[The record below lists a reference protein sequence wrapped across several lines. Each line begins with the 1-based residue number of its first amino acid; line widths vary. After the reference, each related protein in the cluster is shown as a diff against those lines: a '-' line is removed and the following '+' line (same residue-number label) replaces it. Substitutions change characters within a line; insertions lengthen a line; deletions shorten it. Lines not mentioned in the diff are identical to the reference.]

1 MCSKEGVLKKTLLL
15 LLASAVLF
23 DFTGCSS
30 MSAQARRERAYQ
42 RYVAKQ
48 MKQRQKAMARAQKEA
63 NRELK
68 RKTKNLQPSE
78 PMVTTSVQDFGMP
91 SVFDTPAIQ
100 APQPQV
106 PAPKPPPIATHS
118 AAPPPTSPSHSVEP
132 PATPTDS
139 VAPPVTVSAGADINV
154 MATQNPDQPSPP

>member
-1 MCSKEGVLKKTLLL
+1 VLKKTLLL

-23 DFTGCSS
+23 DFTGCA
-30 MSAQARRERAYQ
+30 MSAQARRERAY
-42 RYVAKQ
+42 RHYVAKQ
-48 MKQRQKAMARAQKEA
+48 KKQRQKEMARAQREA

-78 PMVTTSVQDFGMP
+78 PVVTTSVQDFGMP
-91 SVFDTPAIQ
+91 SVFDSPATE
-100 APQPQV
+100 APQPPA

-118 AAPPPTSPSHSVEP
+118 VTSPPP
-132 PATPTDS
+132 AKPTDS
-139 VAPPVTVSAGADINV
+139 VAPPVTVSASADINI